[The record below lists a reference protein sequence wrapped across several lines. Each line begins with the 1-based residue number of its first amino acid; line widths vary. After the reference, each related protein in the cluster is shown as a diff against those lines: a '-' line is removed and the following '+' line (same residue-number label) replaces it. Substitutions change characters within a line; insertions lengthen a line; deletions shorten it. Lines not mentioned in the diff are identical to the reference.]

1 MSKEFHY
8 VFKKGISLLGED
20 AVFSKQLAVGHIV
33 ADMRNGEI
41 YRVTSI
47 TPGTEHK
54 PEMPYE
60 VAQTLPLKN
69 LSELG
74 LSSLRQEYNY
84 PETREGLY
92 YVVIPEKLIAKFDEF
107 LASFQS

>member
-1 MSKEFHY
+1 MSNEFRY

-33 ADMRNGEI
+33 ADMRNGEM
-41 YRVTSI
+41 YRVMSI

-60 VAQTLPLKN
+60 VAQTWPLKN

-74 LSSLRQEYNY
+74 LSSLRQEFNY
-84 PETREGLY
+84 PETDEGLC
-92 YVVIPEKLIAKFDEF
+92 YVIIPEKLIAKFDKF
-107 LASFQS
+107 IANFRS